1 MTSSPSTRSNRDG
14 VAVALAQAARVI
26 DGTDTLDETLDA
38 IVRAAQATIPSFEHV
53 GISVV
58 HDDGR
63 IETRAGTGAL
73 VRELDDLQVELCEGP
88 CYDAMDGKVLMVLE
102 DARDDAR
109 WPRYLPLA
117 ARKGLRAQM
126 GLQLFSE
133 DGTLGGLNFYSTRPG
148 VSADS
153 VQLGE
158 LFATHASI
166 ALGKKRT
173 EHQLN
178 EAVASRQSIGTA
190 VGILMERY
198 RLPEDQAFRFLV
210 RASNTSNTRLRDLAQ
225 EIVDGCNVDFARDP
239 G

>member
-148 VSADS
+148 VSSELS
-153 VQLGE
+153 VVRSIRVMALRSQ
-158 LFATHASI
+158 ATCQSFFTVRRVPMVAARRSR
-166 ALGKKRT
+166 AERFKRMRPT
-173 EHQLN
+173 P
-178 EAVASRQSIGTA
+178 SRSSG
-190 VGILMERY
+190 
-198 RLPEDQAFRFLV
+198 
-210 RASNTSNTRLRDLAQ
+210 
-225 EIVDGCNVDFARDP
+225 
-239 G
+239 